1 MKNKKI
7 VAMLLAI
14 VLVIAMTTV
23 LLVACQ
29 TPITAEEGYTML
41 QAALEKSINAGEYFT
56 KIDYV
61 KGKFSQTLS
70 LQYIPD
76 NEKTNEINETKIKFV
91 DDTSHNPLENNIT
104 NNKYFGYSKSK
115 SIETKNAT
123 AADYLPYQFIRN
135 NGQKNATAT
144 ATTETDFWETSI
156 SGIMNEYTGQTDS
169 VIKIKDLQISN
180 LFGDLGEIE
189 FDNITVPEN
198 GMTSSGPTQLLNFSV
213 NQEGNSFNGLTLYIE
228 IVNGKINRIKYGRGE
243 VKITLD
249 FVYTSPKMT
258 TPDYDA

>member
-7 VAMLLAI
+7 VVMLLAI
-14 VLVIAMTTV
+14 VLVIAMTAV

-29 TPITAEEGYTML
+29 IPITAEEGYKSLMD
-41 QAALEKSINAGEYFT
+41 ALEKSCNAGEYFT

-61 KGKFSQTLS
+61 KGKFVQTLS
-70 LQYIPD
+70 LQYVPD
-76 NEKTNEINETKIKFV
+76 KANTDLNETKIKFV

-104 NNKYFGYSKSK
+104 NTKYFGYSKSK
-115 SIETKNAT
+115 SIDSKNAT
-123 AADYLPYQFIRN
+123 PADYLPHQFIRN
-135 NGQKNATAT
+135 NGQKNNTVS
-144 ATTETDFWETSI
+144 ATTESAFWDTSI

-169 VIKIKDLQISN
+169 VIQIKDLQIN
-180 LFGDLGEIE
+180 TLFRDLGDID
-189 FDNITVPEN
+189 FANITVPDN
-198 GMTSSGPTQLLNFSV
+198 GMTSSGPTQILNFSV

-228 IVNGKINRIKYGRGE
+228 VVNGKVNRIKYDRGE